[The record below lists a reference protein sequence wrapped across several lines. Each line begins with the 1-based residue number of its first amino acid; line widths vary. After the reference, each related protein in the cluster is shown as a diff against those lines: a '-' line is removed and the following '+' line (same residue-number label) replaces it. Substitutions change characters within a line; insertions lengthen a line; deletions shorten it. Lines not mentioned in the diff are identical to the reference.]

1 METVS
6 RQGRSF
12 REGMVLGLTMAEIM
26 LLLVFCLLMGVAGLF
41 AHEREKLRQA
51 EAELVTARRIAA
63 GNEAVLAEIK
73 TQPLLAEELRHRA
86 GGANPPPIGAFWQ
99 KLVERYA
106 AVEDLHKSGLTVDA
120 ARAEAEKYKD
130 WKPVLDAL
138 AARQIAP
145 KDAETV
151 GRLIDAGR
159 DAERA
164 ASAAAKA
171 AATGRGE
178 HDWPPIISLSEAD
191 GYYFRSGSAE
201 LTPAFE
207 KQLKDFVVP
216 RLVDM
221 IKQYNVDV
229 VEVIGHTDE
238 LPVARGGS
246 NLDQDIVK
254 VVKGQEAIGRL
265 APADNA
271 GLGLARA
278 VAVVQVLAADPRLA
292 GITVLPF
299 SAAQLIEPDGRL
311 TAGDSV
317 LDMENRR
324 RIEIRVRRSAPAS
337 ETGAPAT
344 PAKP

>member
-41 AHEREKLRQA
+41 AHEREKLRQV

-86 GGANPPPIGAFWQ
+86 GVANPPPIGAFWQ

-106 AVEDLHKSGLTVDA
+106 AVEDLHKSGFTVDE
-120 ARAEAEKYKD
+120 ARAEAEKYQA

-145 KDAETV
+145 ADAETV

-164 ASAAAKA
+164 ASAGGM
-171 AATGRGE
+171 GRGE

-292 GITVLPF
+292 GIKVLPL